1 MPLIKENILASDP
14 WYHASDDTPLLP
26 DVPATVS
33 LARWQAERGAILRSG
48 MDIGVRLD
56 SSDAAEIIADDLEHF
71 GIVVLNFP
79 AFTDGRAYSQA
90 RLIRDRFGFGGE
102 IRATGDVLYDQ
113 LQMMHRCGFDAF
125 EVRKDHDV
133 EGFIDALNE
142 VDIFYQGAAGRGLSL
157 RELRKA
163 ASVHTAA
170 AE

>member
-1 MPLIKENILASDP
+1 MPLIKDNTLASDP

-33 LARWQAERGAILRSG
+33 LARWQAEREDILRSG

-56 SSDAAEIIADDLEHF
+56 SSDNADGIKQDIEHF
-71 GIVVLNFP
+71 GVVVLNFP

-90 RLIRDRFGFGGE
+90 RLIRDRFGFEGE

-113 LQMMHRCGFDAF
+113 LQMMQRSGFDAF
-125 EVRKDHDV
+125 DV
-133 EGFIDALNE
+133 KKQADVDGFITALNE
-142 VDIFYQGAAGRGLSL
+142 ISIFYQGANGRGLSL
-157 RELRKA
+157 RDVRKSA
-163 ASVHTAA
+163 HVNAAA